1 MALNSHQ
8 VIHKRAHMTA
18 NKIPSLEDAYD
29 KARKFIIEQLQIENA
44 NSILDHYLSVP
55 DKSQSAVSLEKL
67 YFRMLA
73 SAQNA
78 NMKAGVIGG
87 SIGGVE
93 KLAVVLF
100 EFNPKMV
107 SDAYRGNS
115 EQVLLDIESK
125 LKPSGKIR
133 KTSKSIW
140 PKYCETILSAARFF
154 MQFASGSEFYDW
166 ANHFYQD
173 KRSIAALPM
182 ILSEEIY
189 GIGYPL
195 ACDFLKE
202 LGFVNYGKPD
212 VHIIDIFEG
221 LGLCQRG
228 ASPYEIQKIIVQ
240 IADAKGVSAY
250 NVDKLFWL
258 IGSGKF
264 YDHPEIGNQ
273 GSIGRNKE
281 RFIEQARS

>member
-1 MALNSHQ
+1 MSC
-8 VIHKRAHMTA
+8 K
-18 NKIPSLEDAYD
+18 KSSLGDAYD
-29 KARKFIIEQLQIENA
+29 KAKKFLLDRIPSSNA
-44 NSILDHYLSVP
+44 EAILEHYLSLP
-55 DKSQSAVSLEKL
+55 DKSQSPVSLEVL
-67 YFRMLA
+67 YQCLLV

-93 KLAVVLF
+93 KLAVVLLD
-100 EFNPKMV
+100 FNPQKV
-107 SDAYRGNS
+107 SDAYGINS
-115 EQVLLDIESK
+115 DLVLSDIEAK

-133 KTSKSIW
+133 KTPKSIW
-140 PKYCETILSAARFF
+140 PKYCETILSSARFF
-154 MQFASGSEFYDW
+154 KQFSSGDEFYAW

-182 ILSEEIY
+182 ILAEEIY

-212 VHIIDIFEG
+212 VHIIEIFEG
-221 LGLCQRG
+221 LGLCDQG

-240 IADAKGVSAY
+240 MADEKGISSY

-264 YDHPEIGNQ
+264 SDHIELGSQ

-281 RFIEQARS
+281 LFIEQANA

>member
-1 MALNSHQ
+1 
-8 VIHKRAHMTA
+8 MTSC
-18 NKIPSLEDAYD
+18 KTLSLGDAYD
-29 KARKFIIEQLQIENA
+29 KAREFLIGQIPS
-44 NSILDHYLSVP
+44 NSPESVLKHYLSLP
-55 DKSQSAVSLEKL
+55 DKSQSPVSLEKIYL
-67 YFRMLA
+67 RLLA

-93 KLAVVLF
+93 KLAAVLF
-100 EFNPKMV
+100 EFNPKKV
-107 SDAYRGNS
+107 FDTYGTDS
-115 EQVLLDIESK
+115 ELVLANIEEK
-125 LKPSGKIR
+125 LRPTGKIR
-133 KTSKSIW
+133 KTPKSIW
-140 PKYCETILSAARFF
+140 PKYCETILSAARFS

-182 ILSEEIY
+182 ILAEEIY

-212 VHIIDIFEG
+212 VHIIEIFEG
-221 LGLCQRG
+221 LGLCHQG

-240 IADAKGVSAY
+240 MAEAKDVSAY

-281 RFIEQARS
+281 RFIEQAHACDV

>member
-1 MALNSHQ
+1 MNRR
-8 VIHKRAHMTA
+8 VA
-18 NKIPSLEDAYD
+18 NLEDAYD
-29 KARKFIIEQLQIENA
+29 KAREFLISQIPSKNA
-44 NSILDHYLSVP
+44 ESVLEHYLSLP
-55 DKSQSAVSLEKL
+55 DKSRSPVTLEEL
-67 YFRMLA
+67 YLRLLA

-78 NMKAGVIGG
+78 NMKASVIGD

-93 KLAVVLF
+93 KLAVVLYD
-100 EFNPKMV
+100 FNPKKV
-107 SDAYRGNS
+107 SYAYGANS
-115 EQVLLDIESK
+115 DLVLSNIEDK

-133 KTSKSIW
+133 KTPKSIW
-140 PKYCETILSAARFF
+140 PKYCQTILSAAQFF
-154 MQFASGSEFYDW
+154 MQFSSGDEFYDW

-182 ILSEEIY
+182 ILAEEIY

-221 LGLCQRG
+221 LGLCHQG

-240 IADAKGVSAY
+240 MAEAKGVSAY

-273 GSIGRNKE
+273 GRIGRNKE
-281 RFIEQARS
+281 RFIEQAHA

>member
-1 MALNSHQ
+1 MNRNNS
-8 VIHKRAHMTA
+8 
-18 NKIPSLEDAYD
+18 SLGDAYD
-29 KARKFIIEQLQIENA
+29 KAKKFLLDQIPSPNA
-44 NSILDHYLSVP
+44 EAILEHYLSLP
-55 DKSQSAVSLEKL
+55 DKSQSPVSLEEL
-67 YFRMLA
+67 YQRLLV

-100 EFNPKMV
+100 GFNPKKV
-107 SDAYRGNS
+107 SDAYGINS
-115 EQVLLDIESK
+115 DLVLSEIEAK

-133 KTSKSIW
+133 KTPKSIW
-140 PKYCETILSAARFF
+140 PKYCETILSSARFF
-154 MQFASGSEFYDW
+154 KQFASGGEFYDW

-182 ILSEEIY
+182 ILAEEIY

-212 VHIIDIFEG
+212 VHIIEIFEG
-221 LGLCQRG
+221 LGLCNLG
-228 ASPYEIQKIIVQ
+228 ASPYEIQKTIVR
-240 IADAKGVSAY
+240 IANEKGISSQ
-250 NVDKLFWL
+250 W
-258 IGSGKF
+258 
-264 YDHPEIGNQ
+264 H
-273 GSIGRNKE
+273 
-281 RFIEQARS
+281 

>member
-1 MALNSHQ
+1 
-8 VIHKRAHMTA
+8 MTFSKTRCMEA
-18 NKIPSLEDAYD
+18 AYD
-29 KARKFIIEQLQIENA
+29 KAQEFLIGLIPSDNA
-44 NSILDHYLSVP
+44 NSVLQHYLSLP
-55 DKSQSAVSLEKL
+55 DKSQSPKSLENL
-67 YFRMLA
+67 YLRLLV

-78 NMKAGVIGG
+78 HMKAGVIGG

-93 KLAVVLF
+93 KLAAVLF
-100 EFNPKMV
+100 DFNPKKV
-107 SDAYRGNS
+107 SDAYGVNS
-115 EQVLLDIESK
+115 DEVLADIETK

-133 KTSKSIW
+133 KTPKSIW

-154 MQFASGSEFYDW
+154 MLFSSGVEFYDW
-166 ANHFYQD
+166 ANHFYKD

-182 ILSEEIY
+182 ILAEEIY

-202 LGFVNYGKPD
+202 LGFVDFGKPD

-221 LGLCQRG
+221 LGLCHRG
-228 ASPYEIQKIIVQ
+228 ASAYEVQKIIIQ
-240 IADAKGVSAY
+240 IAEAKGVSAY

-258 IGSGKF
+258 IGSGKL
-264 YDHPEIGNQ
+264 YDHPAIGNQ

-281 RFIEQARS
+281 RFIAQFHA